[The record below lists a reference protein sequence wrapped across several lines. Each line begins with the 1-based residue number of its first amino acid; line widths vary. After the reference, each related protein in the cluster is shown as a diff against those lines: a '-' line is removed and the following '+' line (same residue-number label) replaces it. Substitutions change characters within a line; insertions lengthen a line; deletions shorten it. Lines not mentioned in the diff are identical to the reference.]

1 MKKQQIDQL
10 KKIPLFSTVGDDE
23 LELIADSLTTEVIPK
38 GTQIIRE
45 GDEGDSFYVIKEGT
59 VKVCAR
65 IEGENE
71 EIILTRLKAGD
82 HFGEM
87 ALISGEPRS
96 ASIYATT
103 DVVLWK
109 LEKNVF
115 DDLILQNPGITLT
128 LTHLLTQRLKSANIA
143 RKETE
148 AFYHKRFMPGG
159 SLAEMGVIQ
168 LLKYA
173 EENSLSG
180 KIVIFSDGEEA
191 AFVYKKGILEHVL
204 FKELEEDEALD
215 IILNWTEGHFRV
227 EPESLQP
234 TVTVENVATA
244 DAPREI
250 TPEKTHDYFQRYLEI
265 HLRGFVHFAG
275 PKITQRALNY
285 AYHTHSR
292 YFSNIS
298 KVKLMTHPEILIEIE
313 KGDWQE
319 KDTLML
325 AIILREV
332 VGLIERELVGFEFWS
347 PLSGDAETDTY
358 LSHLQFFEF
367 FEQAMDFIH

>member
-1 MKKQQIDQL
+1 MKKQRIEQL
-10 KKIPLFSTVGDDE
+10 KKIPLFSSVGDDE
-23 LELIADSLTTEVIPK
+23 LELIADRLTTEVISK
-38 GTQIIRE
+38 GTRIIRE
-45 GDEGDSFYVIKEGT
+45 GDEGSSFYIIKEGT

-109 LEKNVF
+109 LEKDVF

-159 SLAEMGVIQ
+159 SLSEMGVIQ

-180 KIVIFSDGEEA
+180 KIVIFSEGEEA

-215 IILNWTEGHFRV
+215 IILDWTEGHFRV

-234 TVTVENVATA
+234 TVTMENVAA
-244 DAPREI
+244 DEPGEV
-250 TPEKTHDYFQRYLEI
+250 TPEKTLKNFHRYLEI
-265 HLRGFVHFAG
+265 KLKSFVHFAG

-285 AYHTHSR
+285 AYHTHSL
-292 YFSNIS
+292 YFDNIS
-298 KVKLMTHPEILIEIE
+298 KVKLRTHPEILIEIE
-313 KGDWQE
+313 NGEWLE

-347 PLSGDAETDTY
+347 PLSGDAELDAY
-358 LSHLQFFEF
+358 LSHIQFFDF

>member
-1 MKKQQIDQL
+1 MKKQRIDQL
-10 KKIPLFSTVGDDE
+10 RKIPLFSTVGDDE
-23 LELIADSLTTEVIPK
+23 LELIAESLTTEVISS
-38 GTQIIRE
+38 GTRIIKE
-45 GDEGDSFYVIKEGT
+45 GDEGNSFYIIKEGT
-59 VKVCAR
+59 VKVCAQ

-109 LEKNVF
+109 LEKDVF

-159 SLAEMGVIQ
+159 SLKEMGVIQ

-180 KIVIFSDGEEA
+180 KIVIFNDGEEA
-191 AFVYKKGILEHVL
+191 GFVYKKGILEHVL
-204 FKELEEDEALD
+204 FKDLEEDEALD
-215 IILNWTEGHFRV
+215 IILDWTEGHFRV

-234 TVTVENVATA
+234 TVTVENVVA
-244 DAPREI
+244 DAPKEV
-250 TPEKTHDYFQRYLEI
+250 TAEKTQKYFYRYLEI
-265 HLRGFVHFAG
+265 KLKDFVHFAG

-285 AYHTHSR
+285 AYHTHSS
-292 YFSNIS
+292 YFDNIS
-298 KVKLMTHPEILIEIE
+298 KIQLRTHPEIHIEIE
-313 KGDWQE
+313 KGEWLE

-332 VGLIERELVGFEFWS
+332 VGLIERELVGFEFWT
-347 PLSGDAETDTY
+347 PLSGEAETDAY
-358 LSHLQFFEF
+358 LSHLQFFDF